1 MISAVDFVSL
11 DVFEAL
17 LPAPDM
23 VAISIGDHDQVPPA
37 NLGSFQDALRLEFL
51 DCDEVD
57 VATYGMP
64 ASVLFSTQQLDA
76 LAAFVR
82 RHDGSQPRLR
92 LVVHCRLGSSR
103 SSAVA
108 LVAHHLTGCDFPR
121 LQDAHHANRHV
132 LRMASDRFGAISV
145 PNKHAGPEPHP
156 YLPTQ
161 LQI

>member
-1 MISAVDFVSL
+1 MISSVDFVFL

-17 LPAPDM
+17 APAPDM
-23 VAISIGDHDQVPPA
+23 LAISIGDHDQAAPA
-37 NLGSFQDALRLEFL
+37 NLGAFQDGLRLEFL

-57 VATYGMP
+57 VAMYDMP
-64 ASVLFSTQQLDA
+64 AGVLFSAQQLDA

-82 RHDGSQPRLR
+82 RHDGSRVPLR

-132 LRMASDRFGAISV
+132 LRMATDRFGAISA
-145 PNKHAGPEPHP
+145 PDKSAGPEPHP